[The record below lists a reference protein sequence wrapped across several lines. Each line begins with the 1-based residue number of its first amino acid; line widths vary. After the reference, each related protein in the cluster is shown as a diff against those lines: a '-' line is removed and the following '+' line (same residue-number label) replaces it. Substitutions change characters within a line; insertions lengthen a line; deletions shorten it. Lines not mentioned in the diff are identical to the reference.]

1 MLGVK
6 NSMNLTRIM
15 ALVNKDI
22 KKTVREP
29 AALFLTLLFPVML
42 MLFFGLA
49 FGRAGGESTY
59 QVGVVN
65 LDAGGPQSRW
75 SGYFL
80 GNLTSVGVIRTVEY
94 AANETAQADLS
105 QGNVQAVLIIP
116 SGFGQSCSSFWTA
129 ADPSLWVRA
138 SVQLYLDSGSMFAT
152 QAIPPIVQQALEATI
167 RGPQRTTAQLP
178 VELASPSLVAS
189 AKLTAFDYMAPGV
202 FAFATIFL
210 VLIVSSSFTVEREEG
225 LLRRI
230 NTTPATPSE
239 FMTAASIANMISA
252 LAQGLLLFV
261 MSLVVGFHSSA
272 GLTGTVMAFAILMV
286 FSLCNVGF
294 GLITATLSKSS
305 GAANG
310 ISFIF
315 VIPQMFF
322 GTFVGAALPPDIQVL
337 GRLVPSYYVTDALTS
352 LLLRGAP
359 WTGPTILLD
368 LAVVSAY
375 SVIVLIL
382 GVLLFRKYGKSQ

>member
-1 MLGVK
+1 
-6 NSMNLTRIM
+6 
-15 ALVNKDI
+15 VNKDV

-65 LDAGGPQSRW
+65 LDAEAAQSRW
-75 SGYFL
+75 SGYL
-80 GNLTSVGVIRTVEY
+80 VGNLTRIGVIKTTEY
-94 AANETAQADLS
+94 ASNETAQADLA
-105 QGNVQAVLIIP
+105 QGRIQAVLVIP
-116 SGFGQSCSSFWTA
+116 RGFGQSCSSFWTA
-129 ADPSLWVRA
+129 ADPSLWIRA

-152 QAIPPIVQQALEATI
+152 QAIPPIVQQALEVTI
-167 RGPQRTTAQLP
+167 RGPQQTTTQLP
-178 VELASPSLVAS
+178 IELASPSMIAS
-189 AKLTAFDYMAPGV
+189 ARLTAFDYMAPGV

-210 VLIVSSSFTVEREEG
+210 VLIVSASFTVEREEG

-239 FMTAASIANMISA
+239 FILAASISNMLSA
-252 LAQGLLLFV
+252 LAQGVLLFL

-272 GLTGTVMAFAILMV
+272 EPVGTLMAFLILMI

-294 GLITATLSKSS
+294 GLVTATVSKSS
-305 GAANG
+305 GVANG

-322 GTFVGAALPPDIQVL
+322 GTFVGAALPPDIQAL
-337 GRLVPSYYVTDALTS
+337 GRLVPSYYVTDAMTS
-352 LLLRGAP
+352 LLLRGVPLTSPA
-359 WTGPTILLD
+359 ILLD
-368 LAVVSAY
+368 LAVVSVY
-375 SVIVLIL
+375 SVAVLML
-382 GVLLFRKYGKSQ
+382 GVLLFRRFGRS

>member
-1 MLGVK
+1 
-6 NSMNLTRIM
+6 MNLTRIM

>member
-1 MLGVK
+1 
-6 NSMNLTRIM
+6 M

-65 LDAGGPQSRW
+65 LDAGGTQSRW
-75 SGYFL
+75 SGYL
-80 GNLTSVGVIRTVEY
+80 VGNLTRIGVIKTTEY
-94 AANETAQADLS
+94 TSNETAQADLA
-105 QGNVQAVLIIP
+105 QGKIQAVLVIP
-116 SGFGQSCSSFWTA
+116 RGFGQSCSSFWTA
-129 ADPSLWVRA
+129 ADPSLWIRA

-152 QAIPPIVQQALEATI
+152 QAIPPIVQQALEVTI
-167 RGPQRTTAQLP
+167 RGLQQTTAQLP
-178 VELASPSLVAS
+178 IELSSPSMIAS
-189 AKLTAFDYMAPGV
+189 VRLTTFDYMAPGV

-239 FMTAASIANMISA
+239 FMLAASISNMFSA
-252 LAQGLLLFV
+252 LAQGVLLFLV
-261 MSLVVGFHSSA
+261 SLIVGFHSSA
-272 GLTGTVMAFAILMV
+272 GPIGSLMAFLILMI

-294 GLITATLSKSS
+294 GLVTATVSKSS
-305 GAANG
+305 GVANG
-310 ISFIF
+310 VSFIF

-322 GTFVGAALPPDIQVL
+322 GTFVGAALPPDIQAL
-337 GRLVPSYYVTDALTS
+337 GRLVPSYYVTDAMTS

-359 WTGPTILLD
+359 LTSPAILLD
-368 LAVVSAY
+368 LAVVSVY
-375 SVIVLIL
+375 SVAVLML
-382 GVLLFRKYGKSQ
+382 GILLFRRCGRS